1 MKKIVLIL
9 SLAAATLSYS
19 CKEEKKE
26 KKAEETTA
34 TMEKESAYSLVSDS
48 TKVSFVAYKTTE
60 KLPVGGEFKSIKIT
74 ELGSGETPLEILN
87 GSKFSI
93 PVSSLF
99 TNDATGTRDPKIT
112 EFFFGAMKD
121 TELISGT
128 FKVDG
133 DQPSIDVT
141 LNGETANIP
150 LEVTANSETSY
161 SFSGVMDLKKWNASD
176 AVASLN
182 KVCEVLHTGPDGVS
196 KTWDEV
202 AVKADVLFEK
212 K

>member
-1 MKKIVLIL
+1 MKKTLLIL
-9 SLAAATLSYS
+9 SLAVATLSYS

-26 KKAEETTA
+26 KKAEEPA
-34 TMEKESAYSLVSDS
+34 KMEHKSMYSLVSDS

-74 ELGSGETPLEILN
+74 ELSEGETPLEVLN

-133 DQPSIDVT
+133 ENASIDVT

-150 LEVTANSETSY
+150 LDVTSNSENIYT
-161 SFSGVMDLKKWNASD
+161 FSGVMDLKKWNASD

-182 KVCEVLHTGPDGVS
+182 KVCEALHTGPDGVS

-202 AVKADVLFEK
+202 AIKADVLFAK
-212 K
+212 N

>member
-9 SLAAATLSYS
+9 SLAVATLSYS
-19 CKEEKKE
+19 CKEGKKE

-128 FKVDG
+128 FKLDG
-133 DQPSIDVT
+133 ENASIDVT

-150 LEVTANSETSY
+150 LDVTSNMEDIYT
-161 SFSGVMDLKKWNASD
+161 FSGVMDLKKWNASD

-182 KVCEVLHTGPDGVS
+182 KVCEALHTGPDGVS

-202 AVKADVLFEK
+202 AIKADVLFAK
-212 K
+212 N